1 MISDEHQIR
10 ALSFGGVADL
20 YERAR
25 PGYPDDA
32 VAWLTGGA
40 PMRVL
45 DLGAGTGKLTRSLV
59 EAGHDVVAVEPSD
72 AMLAQLQTALHRVE
86 AFPGSAESI
95 PLPDA
100 SVDVV
105 TVAQA
110 FHWFDQAAAL
120 PEIARVIRPG
130 GHLSLI
136 WNLRDGSVPWV
147 DELWSVMNPEENM
160 QQAIAELSSST
171 LFDAPITAT
180 FRHAQQLNRDSL
192 VALVRSRSYVAV
204 LPERELTDVIAAV
217 DDIYDRHA
225 EPDGLTLPYVVHAF
239 RLAKAAEA

>member
-32 VAWLTGGA
+32 VAWMTGGT
-40 PMRVL
+40 PIRVL
-45 DLGAGTGKLTRSLV
+45 DLGAGTGKLTRSLA
-59 EAGHDVVAVEPSD
+59 EAGHDVVAVEPSQ
-72 AMLAQLQTALHRVE
+72 AMLAQLQATLPRVE

-147 DELWSVMNPEENM
+147 DELWSVMSPEENM
-160 QQAIAELSSST
+160 QQAIAALSSGT
-171 LFDAPITAT
+171 LFDAPITAMFT
-180 FRHAQQLNRDSL
+180 HEQQLNRDSL
-192 VALVRSRSYVAV
+192 VALVRSRSYVAL
-204 LPERELTDVIAAV
+204 LPEDELADVMAAA

-225 EPDGLTLPYVVHAF
+225 EPDGLTLPYVTHAF
-239 RLAKAAEA
+239 RLAKVAEA